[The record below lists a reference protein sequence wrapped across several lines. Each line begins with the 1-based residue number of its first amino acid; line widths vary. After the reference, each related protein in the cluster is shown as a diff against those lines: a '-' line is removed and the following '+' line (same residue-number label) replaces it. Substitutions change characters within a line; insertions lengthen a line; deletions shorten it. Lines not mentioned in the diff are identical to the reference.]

1 MKLIPTMNLRIV
13 MRSHQIARHSD
24 YAISE
29 IRPVL
34 QQQFGLSSGGHV
46 WRDVP
51 VVAEEEQA
59 DG

>member
-13 MRSHQIARHSD
+13 MRSHQIARHGD
-24 YAISE
+24 NAISE
-29 IRPVL
+29 MRPVL

-51 VVAEEEQA
+51 VVDEEQA
-59 DG
+59 ND